1 MNELNLRKF
10 EFNVNGKNEKPN
22 IVIYRI
28 REIREANKQ
37 HISVNGVAELN
48 SKLRKSFEQQVI
60 ITVGI
65 VFHIL
70 IAAQVVFFRHYWFCA
85 VMLVE
90 TGSFMSIMVSDLKRT
105 QHGEKKQQV
114 ENEEVQRDAEASIKG
129 EEQTFS
135 SSASNNNKK
144 VVAQSGIDER
154 FHENDFS

>member
-22 IVIYRI
+22 NVIYRI

-65 VFHIL
+65 VFHT
-70 IAAQVVFFRHYWFCA
+70 AQVVFFRHYWFCA

-105 QHGEKKQQV
+105 QQT
-114 ENEEVQRDAEASIKG
+114 ASRK
-129 EEQTFS
+129 
-135 SSASNNNKK
+135 
-144 VVAQSGIDER
+144 
-154 FHENDFS
+154 